1 MNAINYYVVV
11 EQIKEQPK
19 EIAGLIIT
27 DNIDTDN
34 RYIKAK
40 IITIGNLVEGVKVD
54 DIIHY
59 DKHAGHGITWK
70 DKLYHV
76 IKSPDIVLVE

>member
-1 MNAINYYVVV
+1 MKAINYYVVV

-59 DKHAGHGITWK
+59 DKHAGHGINWK